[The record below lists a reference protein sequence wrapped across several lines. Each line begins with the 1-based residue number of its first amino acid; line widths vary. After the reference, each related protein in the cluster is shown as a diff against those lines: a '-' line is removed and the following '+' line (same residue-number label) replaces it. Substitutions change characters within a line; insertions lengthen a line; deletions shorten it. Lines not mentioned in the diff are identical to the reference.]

1 VLDSPEPVRSGS
13 RARCG
18 PCRRLDRIVGRLAE
32 DGYRVCTVDVR
43 EREDLATRYRVNAVP
58 TVLIIKGGEEVARF
72 VGIRPGRAIREA
84 LERARDTTA
93 T

>member
-1 VLDSPEPVRSGS
+1 VRSGS

-18 PCRRLDRIVGRLAE
+18 PCRRLDRIVGRLVE
-32 DGYRVCTVDVR
+32 DGYLVCTVEVR
-43 EREDLATRYRVNAVP
+43 EREDLTTRYRVNAVP
-58 TVLIIKGGEEVARF
+58 TVLIIKGGEEVARS
-72 VGIRPGRAIREA
+72 RPGRTIREA